1 MEYKAGKADEIIFNK
16 GDEGD
21 FFYIMIYG
29 KLNLLL
35 PNPNIASTQRTI
47 DLISDALL
55 KKAGVFPSNNEYV
68 GKDPHFLN
76 EKLQTY

>member
-16 GDEGD
+16 GDAGD

-35 PNPNIASTQRTI
+35 PNPNI
-47 DLISDALL
+47 
-55 KKAGVFPSNNEYV
+55 
-68 GKDPHFLN
+68 
-76 EKLQTY
+76 

>member
-1 MEYKAGKADEIIFNK
+1 MEYKAGKADEMIFNK

-35 PNPNIASTQRTI
+35 PNPNI
-47 DLISDALL
+47 
-55 KKAGVFPSNNEYV
+55 
-68 GKDPHFLN
+68 
-76 EKLQTY
+76 